1 MQYLQAGSVFQ
12 PAKHHQIVNDYDK
25 IKSRHLEK
33 LADKMLKDEE
43 RRDNLRSKNIK
54 GNFLD
59 KF

>member
-1 MQYLQAGSVFQ
+1 MKKIRDIRRK
-12 PAKHHQIVNDYDK
+12 KHDQIVNDYDK

-33 LADKMLKDEE
+33 LANKMLKDEE
-43 RRDNLRSKNIK
+43 RRDNLRSKTIK

>member
-1 MQYLQAGSVFQ
+1 MKKTRNIKRK
-12 PAKHHQIVNDYDK
+12 KHDKIINDYDK

-33 LADKMLKDEE
+33 LANKMLKDEE
-43 RRDNLRSKNIK
+43 KNNILKSKVIK